1 MFSYERGTPVLC
13 RLFLPLCH
21 SLQVPNYSKT
31 ALRQASPVR
40 EMVMPFLEDK
50 VHNAVGAYS
59 IRPPRLQ
66 ENASPYHSTVGLCL
80 RFYEGPRGAGVLL

>member
-50 VHNAVGAYS
+50 VHDAVGAYS
-59 IRPPRLQ
+59 RPTGLPRPQ
-66 ENASPYHSTVGLCL
+66 ENANP
-80 RFYEGPRGAGVLL
+80 PRTPL